1 MTGADRP
8 AGDRPAGD
16 RPDRVVVRP
25 RRLTRVCWALSV
37 LVLVLFAVIAV
48 ALGRGSE
55 GDAAF
60 RLPDQIAMFG
70 IGMLLAVALLAFTRA
85 RVDADAGGIRIR
97 NVVGDKVLPWQV
109 VRAVRLDEG
118 SPWASLDL
126 HDDDT
131 VALLAVQANDGEAAI
146 QAVLD
151 LRALLRA
158 SQQGW
163 AAGPGAPGPSS

>member
-1 MTGADRP
+1 MT
-8 AGDRPAGD
+8 AGGGRDAGSAG
-16 RPDRVVVRP
+16 RVVVRP

-37 LVLVLFAVIAV
+37 LVLVMFAVVAV
-48 ALGRGSE
+48 ALGRSGE

-60 RLPDQIAMFG
+60 RLPDQLAMFG
-70 IGMLLAVALLAFTRA
+70 LGVLTAVGLLAFTRA
-85 RVDADAGGIRIR
+85 RVEADAGGIRIR
-97 NVVGDKVLPWQV
+97 NVLGDRVLPWQV

-131 VALLAVQANDGEAAI
+131 VALLAVQANDGERAV

-158 SQQGW
+158 SQ
-163 AAGPGAPGPSS
+163 AG

>member
-1 MTGADRP
+1 MTDRDRADSDRP
-8 AGDRPAGD
+8 DRD
-16 RPDRVVVRP
+16 RPDRVLVRP

-48 ALGRGSE
+48 ALGQGIE
-55 GDAAF
+55 GDATF

-70 IGMLLAVALLAFTRA
+70 IGVLLALGLLALTSA
-85 RVDADAGGIRIR
+85 RVDADADGIRIR

-131 VALLAVQANDGEAAI
+131 VALLAVQANDGEQAV
-146 QAVLD
+146 QAVLH

-158 SQQGW
+158 SQQR
-163 AAGPGAPGPSS
+163 